1 MNKLSKNKKI
11 IITIIIISLV
21 LTIILVTNK
30 KKNMFGVEK
39 YIGGVFTPIEKGI
52 SGAKNFL
59 KEKTK
64 FLDNKEEILS
74 KNEKLEKENLKLK
87 NENIEM
93 GKIIGKKDY
102 LRDEYELS
110 KNSKYNF
117 IPAKVIAKESENWF
131 ERFKVDKGKKDGVK
145 VGDNVILGSQ
155 TKDKDKD
162 VIEEGLVGRVTEVGN
177 TWSKVT
183 AIIDPKNNISF
194 NAVNTRDSGILKG
207 NTKGKLEGYMLD
219 HKSKIKKGTKLVS
232 TGVSGVYK
240 EGIYIG
246 EVTKVVRNKGDLKVS
261 VEVDPSINFSKI
273 YDIFIIT
280 GEK

>member
-11 IITIIIISLV
+11 IVTLLIILLVITV
-21 LTIILVTNK
+21 VLVTNK
-30 KKNMFGVEK
+30 KKNMFGIEK
-39 YIGGVFTPIEKGI
+39 YIGEVFTPIEGGLSK
-52 SGAKNFL
+52 AKNFI

-64 FLDNKEEILS
+64 FLDDKEELLS
-74 KNEKLEKENLKLK
+74 KNEKLETENVKLK
-87 NENIEM
+87 NENLEM
-93 GKIIGKKDY
+93 EKIIGKKDY

-110 KNSKYNF
+110 KNSKYKF

-131 ERFKVDKGKKDGVK
+131 ERFKVDKGKNDGIK
-145 VGDNVILGSQ
+145 IGDNVILGAQ
-155 TKDKDKD
+155 IKGENEE
-162 VIEEGLVGRVTEVGN
+162 VIEEGLVGRITEVGN
-177 TWSKVT
+177 NWSKVT

-194 NAVNTRDSGILKG
+194 NAVKTRDSGILKG

-240 EGIYIG
+240 EGIYLG
-246 EVTKVVRNKGDLKVS
+246 KVTKVSRNKGDLKVN
-261 VEVDPSINFSKI
+261 VEVEPAINFSKI